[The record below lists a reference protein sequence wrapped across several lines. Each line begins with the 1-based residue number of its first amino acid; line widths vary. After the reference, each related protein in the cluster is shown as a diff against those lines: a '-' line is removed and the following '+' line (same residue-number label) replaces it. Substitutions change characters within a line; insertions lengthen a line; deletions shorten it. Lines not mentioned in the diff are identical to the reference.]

1 MRKSKDPSEVF
12 IGIAL
17 FVVLVLFFGL
27 MFAGCVSIQ
36 YIIRD
41 IFAHTTHFLK

>member
-1 MRKSKDPSEVF
+1 MRKSKDQSEVF
-12 IGIAL
+12 IGIVL

-41 IFAHTTHFLK
+41 ILTTTHFLK